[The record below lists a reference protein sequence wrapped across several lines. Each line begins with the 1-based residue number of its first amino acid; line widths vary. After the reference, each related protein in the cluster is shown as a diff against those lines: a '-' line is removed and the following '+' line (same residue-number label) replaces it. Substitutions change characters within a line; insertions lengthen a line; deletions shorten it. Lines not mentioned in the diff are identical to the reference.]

1 MISTRGCTCTKIVN
15 CKHLFLIS
23 IAMLWSLYLFGFTL
37 LYFKPLLGAC
47 MISIVYYLLTD
58 HDEFVENVRP
68 PKMRMYGLDIFPLVK
83 KIFKLM
89 PDSTRKNFAIK
100 MVIRADKE
108 VFLASIEIYF
118 LSYLSNRLLQN
129 QIHVSWIHLTVMV
142 KIPIISKKFL
152 RIRSGG

>member
-1 MISTRGCTCTKIVN
+1 
-15 CKHLFLIS
+15 
-23 IAMLWSLYLFGFTL
+23 MLWSLYLFGFTL

-100 MVIRADKE
+100 MVIRADKR
-108 VFLASIEIYF
+108 VFF
-118 LSYLSNRLLQN
+118 WLQ
-129 QIHVSWIHLTVMV
+129 
-142 KIPIISKKFL
+142 
-152 RIRSGG
+152 

>member
-1 MISTRGCTCTKIVN
+1 
-15 CKHLFLIS
+15 
-23 IAMLWSLYLFGFTL
+23 
-37 LYFKPLLGAC
+37 

-129 QIHVSWIHLTVMV
+129 QIHVSWIHLTVRV

>member
-100 MVIRADKE
+100 MVIRADKD
-108 VFLASIEIYF
+108 FFWASIEIYF

-142 KIPIISKKFL
+142 KILIISKKFL
-152 RIRSGG
+152 RIKSGG

>member
-118 LSYLSNRLLQN
+118 FSYLSNRLLQN
-129 QIHVSWIHLTVMV
+129 QIHVSWIHLTVTV

>member
-1 MISTRGCTCTKIVN
+1 
-15 CKHLFLIS
+15 
-23 IAMLWSLYLFGFTL
+23 MLWSLYLFGFTL

-108 VFLASIEIYF
+108 FFLGFKRNIF
-118 LSYLSNRLLQN
+118 L
-129 QIHVSWIHLTVMV
+129 
-142 KIPIISKKFL
+142 IISFK
-152 RIRSGG
+152 

>member
-129 QIHVSWIHLTVMV
+129 QIHVSWIHLTVTV